1 MRLNKITNSIRLVGL
16 STTLTASIATSAAT
30 IDYTNVDTGGAV
42 NDYTSTV
49 SLSTSTN
56 FTIDWGTGLQ
66 GSNVYTDEKVY
77 AANAAMLPFDTAS
90 NIAFNAS
97 TGGFQLSAT
106 NNFSLDSM
114 YLGRRSTGSTSDN
127 VFTITGYRSGSAV
140 ITDDLTWSVFSGGS
154 AETFTRGSG
163 TWSDDVE
170 WQNIDTLVVTWATT
184 SDGSG
189 GVVGTTDFEEI
200 AVLSMVV
207 TNPVASDSTP
217 PIISEVTPVTTPTN
231 DNTPNYTFTTDEA
244 GTLSVGG
251 SCGTSTSTTIGGTG
265 NQTITLTQTD
275 NSTALADG
283 TYSNCTIT
291 VTDAA
296 NNPSSV
302 LNITSFT
309 VDTTAPAVA
318 EVTAVTTPGS
328 DSTPS
333 YTFSTTETGTLS
345 VGGSCG
351 TSSSTTISSTGN
363 QTITLTQTDNSTA
376 LVDGTYSNCTITITD
391 AAGNAN
397 TPLSIT
403 AFTIDSIGP
412 AFDGANSTPNDDAT
426 GVAGNANIVV
436 DFNENISLGTGNIT
450 IRDVSSNSDFEVFN
464 VATES
469 DGTTTSPSAGRI
481 GITNDKIYINPS
493 NNLTGNRNYA
503 IRIDATAVD
512 DSAGN
517 SFPGINDDTSFNF
530 STGNTAPAVDLDSTS
545 GSDDSSV
552 SFSEGAGAVNIAAN
566 AAVTETDGDTITTIT
581 VSLTNDQDGV
591 SEGLNISASAQDALT
606 GVSGS
611 SDITLQDTISITGA
625 TASAAEVQTFLQAIT
640 YNNTSSS
647 PNQTSR
653 TVTVVIND
661 GTNNSTS
668 RTATISVSNLTAA
681 SSTAASFNTTN
692 GTNLSPAIT
701 FTSDDETLTIADP
714 SHIVG
719 SIADGGAGTDT
730 LSVATGSNL
739 ANFTTLTNFETLT
752 PETDGSLTL
761 TETQHDAFTTI
772 NGSGTNQFTISSADG
787 DQTLIGDS
795 DIESYVL
802 GAAMS
807 FTLASSAQSVTG
819 STGVDTI
826 DVAGF
831 TTTGTLAGGAGT
843 DTLRADTGANISGA
857 TLSSFESLTLSDNA
871 SVTMTEAQHDNFT
884 TITAAGTE
892 SITISDSSDGLTG
905 NSAVETYILSAVNTF
920 TLGHA
925 AQNLT
930 GSSGDDTVNVGTLNA
945 TGTLAGGSGTDTLIL
960 SNSGNIAGAT
970 VSGFE
975 NLSVAENGSATI
987 SVAQLS
993 SFTGTVSGS
1002 GSESLTLSGDGDITT
1017 ISAIES
1023 YTLSD
1028 DSTNAR
1034 TVTVSN
1040 TNHSVTA
1047 TSTSDAVTFDLGSLT
1062 YTGTI
1067 TGDNTTADTLSLG
1080 SGADITAATING
1092 VSNLTIESGANVA
1105 MTVSQHQNFN
1115 GTLTASGSET
1125 ITLSGDGDIT
1135 ALTGIEN
1142 YLIGDDSSNTRT
1154 ITILSGTTSV
1164 TANSTSDAITFAIGG
1179 SAYSGILTGDSSVA
1193 DNLLVTDG
1201 ADVSGGVFNSIGTLS
1216 LASGA
1221 SVAVDAENL
1230 NDFTTGI
1237 TGSTGIETLNL
1248 MDGGTFDFATTNVTG
1263 IEGISIG
1270 TNNVATINLTD
1281 NFNADTQTVSVTNTT
1296 GSAITADLVIDAS
1309 AFVGDVL
1316 EITAADLDGSDTM
1329 IGGSG
1334 ADTIRPGEGADT
1346 ITGNGGSDNFIGE
1359 SSDLNGDTLTDLSI
1373 GDVITITGMTGLS
1386 TSNVRFN
1393 GSSIL
1398 EIDTNA
1404 TDFSSPEISLSLTN
1418 APASDLVYT
1427 VADSGSDT
1435 VITFGSSNSGPVFS
1449 GLNGGSTFTEGGS
1462 AIVIDANVTV
1472 ADSELDALNS
1482 GNGNYDGASVTIA
1495 RAGGAN
1501 GNDLFTNTG
1510 LLGVLTQGGAL
1521 SYNSNVVGTVTT
1533 NSAGTLQ
1540 LTFNSNATS
1549 VLVDSVLQAIGYI
1562 NNANNPASTVTLNY
1576 TFNDGLIDSTGTNQA
1591 IVTIVPPS
1599 VPSNNAPVISG
1610 QPITSIDED
1619 TLYSFTPSA
1628 TDSDGDSLEFS
1639 ITNLP
1644 LWARFDN
1651 TTGTISGTPIEGQSG
1666 SYDNIV
1672 ITVSDGELESAL
1684 PAFNIIVNPVNDA
1697 PVIFGV
1703 PPIEVKQGE
1712 NYSFT
1717 PTVEDVDSDT
1727 FSFFVSNLPA
1737 WLSFDTSTGRLSG
1750 TPDITDVGNYE
1761 NIVISVSDG
1770 SLQAS
1775 LEGFSILVTATNA
1788 APVANDMQRNVQ
1800 EDGTTSFVADVQD
1813 ANDDSLVIELISQP
1827 ENGNVQV
1834 QGTIFTYTPSPNF
1847 NGNDTFTYRV
1857 SDGQLSSN
1865 DASVVINVSAVND
1878 VPVANDDNFNFAA
1891 VSDNQYTLSVLENDT
1906 DADGDAL
1913 RIIGAKASIGT
1924 VSINNNTLSY
1934 QAIENTQGP
1943 ILVNYI
1949 IEDENKARAKATAT
1963 IAINS
1968 DDSSGVPVIT
1978 APADLTVNA
1987 TGLFTKVD
1995 LGIAMAFDNLGNPLP
2010 VSLVRGAPIF
2020 APGKHLVYWQTED
2033 NEGQQVTTTQQ
2044 LNVNPLVS
2052 LQKDSRVAEDKE
2064 HAVKVYLNGPAPSYP
2079 VVIPYTV
2086 SGTADSA
2093 DHDLQSGELVISAGV
2108 SASIPLMIFAD
2119 SSDEGNETIV
2129 ITLGDSVNK
2138 GAKSTST
2145 VTIVEDN
2152 VAPNIE
2158 TLVLQNNQ
2166 QRSTIT
2172 ASGELVTITANV
2184 SDPNPTDE
2192 VTVEWDAAPEFVNT
2206 SNDPFIFEFNPAA
2219 VASGIYKVRVTA
2231 KDNAVPS
2238 LSTMKD
2244 VYIEVIPSLPEL
2256 TAVDRDGDLIPDD
2269 QEGYVDSDSD
2279 GIPDFM
2285 DAISDCNVMQE
2296 QALESSQFLV
2306 EGDPGVC
2313 LRKGA
2318 TVPQNN
2324 TGGLQLLETELPEDP
2339 TASNTG
2345 GLFDFIATGL
2355 PEVGDTYSIVLPQRQ
2370 PIPVNA
2376 VYRKLING
2384 DWQNFVI
2391 VDGNEVLST
2400 QGEPGFCPPP
2410 GSNEWTTGLSEG
2422 DWCVQLRIVDGG
2434 PNDDDGVANGS
2445 IVDPGGVAVP
2455 TTGNNAPI
2463 ANADAV
2469 TIMAEESVVIDVIA
2483 NDEDIDNDTLTIT
2496 GATVDFGTVV
2506 IENNRLV
2513 YTPIVGYIGDATI
2526 QYSITDGMG
2535 GTANSTAIVTIKVNQ
2550 APVTQNDS
2558 ASSNGETI
2566 TIDVLANDSDPE
2578 QGELFL
2584 VSATTEFGTSVV
2596 NSDGTLSYTPAAGF
2610 EGMDTINYIVKDAQG
2625 AQSQGSVSVT
2635 VELKQT
2641 VNVSNKSSGGGLGMI
2656 TLLVVSAFVVRRRV
2670 SRLPSFAL
2678 LSTSCVLASSAAAE
2692 DWQVSATL
2700 GQATAQSSYSS
2711 EQWVQTAIDDESVSW
2726 SVGAFYNLKPNWKLG
2741 IRYIDLGEASVNFSK
2756 ETSNPEQAHSEL
2768 SDKAPALPT
2777 GLAIQANYLVDL
2789 ASSLKGELFLGA
2801 YHWKYKINSRRDN
2814 SNTIV
2819 KRDEGTDLFLGA
2831 GINYQLLDSVSI
2843 GVDYTRYF
2851 VSENDINE
2859 IALSMSYQF

>member
-1 MRLNKITNSIRLVGL
+1 MNSKHLLSSNWGRYHLLNGKFNFTKLTLLLSAVFSTSAIASTFTFDNSANNTGDGSATFTSTTDGVTLTATQSAGRFISYNSAQTGFMVPTTSQSGETWTMSFSSNISITQFDLGQFSGGGVGGTYTFTPDSGTAVTISDNDPDWSGDSL
-16 STTLTASIATSAAT
+16 ATLTASDWTS
-30 IDYTNVDTGGAV
+30 V
-42 NDYTSTV
+42 STV
-49 SLSTSTN
+49 VVSYV
-56 FTIDWGTGLQ
+56 G
-66 GSNVYTDEKVY
+66 
-77 AANAAMLPFDTAS
+77 
-90 NIAFNAS
+90 
-97 TGGFQLSAT
+97 GGF
-106 NNFSLDSM
+106 NGHN
-114 YLGRRSTGSTSDN
+114 LGIDN
-127 VFTITGYRSGSAV
+127 IEFM
-140 ITDDLTWSVFSGGS
+140 LT
-154 AETFTRGSG
+154 
-163 TWSDDVE
+163 
-170 WQNIDTLVVTWATT
+170 
-184 SDGSG
+184 
-189 GVVGTTDFEEI
+189 
-200 AVLSMVV
+200 
-207 TNPVASDSTP
+207 PSDSTAP
-217 PIISEVTPVTTPTN
+217 LISEVTPVTTPTN

-363 QTITLTQTDNSTA
+363 QTITLTQTDNSTP

-397 TPLSIT
+397 TPLAIT

-412 AFDGANSTPNDDAT
+412 TFDGANSTPNDDAT

-469 DGTTTSPSAGRI
+469 DGTTTSPSAGRL

-517 SFPGINDDTSFNF
+517 SFLGINDDTSFNF

-566 AAVTETDGDTITTIT
+566 AVVTETDGDTITTIT

-625 TASAAEVQTFLQAIT
+625 TASAAEVQTFLQAVT

-661 GTNNSTS
+661 GTDNSTS

-719 SIADGGAGTDT
+719 SIADGGAGTDI

-752 PETDGSLTL
+752 PENDGSLTL
-761 TETQHDAFTTI
+761 TETQYDAFTTI

-787 DQTLIGDS
+787 DQSLIGDS

-807 FTLASSAQSVTG
+807 FTLASPAQSVTG

-843 DTLRADTGANISGA
+843 DTLRADNGANISGA
-857 TLSSFESLTLSDNA
+857 TLSGFESLTLSDDA
-871 SVTMTEAQHDNFT
+871 SITMTEAQHDSFT

-905 NSAVETYILSAVNTF
+905 NSAVETYILSAANTF

-930 GSSGDDTVNVGTLNA
+930 GSSGNDTVNIGTLNA

-1017 ISAIES
+1017 ISSIES

-1047 TSTSDAVTFDLGSLT
+1047 TSTSDAVIFDLGSLT

-1092 VSNLTIESGANVA
+1092 VSNLTVESGANVA
-1105 MTVSQHQNFN
+1105 MTVSQHQSFN

-1142 YLIGDDSSNTRT
+1142 YLVGDDSSNTRT

-1179 SAYSGILTGDSSVA
+1179 SAYSGTLTGDSSVA
-1193 DNLLVTDG
+1193 DSLLVTDG

-1237 TGSTGIETLNL
+1237 TGNTGIETLNL

-1263 IEGISIG
+1263 IEGIAIG
-1270 TNNVATINLTD
+1270 TNNLATINLTD

-1316 EITAADLDGSDTM
+1316 EITAADFDGSDTM

-1334 ADTIRPGEGADT
+1334 ADTFSPGGGTDT
-1346 ITGNGGSDNFIGE
+1346 ITGNGGNDNFIGE

-1373 GDVITITGMTGLS
+1373 GDAITITGITGLS

-1393 GSSIL
+1393 GSSTL

-1418 APASDLVYT
+1418 SPASDLVYT

-1501 GNDLFTNTG
+1501 SNDLFTNTG
-1510 LLGVLTQGGAL
+1510 LLGALTQGGAL
-1521 SYNSNVVGTVTT
+1521 SYNSNVVGAVTT

-1549 VLVDSVLQAIGYI
+1549 VIVDSVLQAIGYI
-1562 NNANNPASTVTLNY
+1562 NNANNPASPVTLNY
-1576 TFNDGLIDSTGTNQA
+1576 TFNDGVIDSTGTNQA

-1644 LWARFDN
+1644 LWASFDN

-1684 PAFNIIVNPVNDA
+1684 AAFNISVNPVNDA

-1727 FSFFVSNLPA
+1727 FSFSVSNLPA

-1775 LEGFSILVTATNA
+1775 LEGFSILVTATNT

-1800 EDGTTSFVADVQD
+1800 EDGTTSFLADVQD
-1813 ANDDSLVIELISQP
+1813 TNDDSLVIELISQA

-1949 IEDENKARAKATAT
+1949 IEDENKARAEATAT

-1968 DDSSGVPVIT
+1968 DDSSAMPVIT

-1995 LGIAMAFDNLGNPLP
+1995 LGIAMAFDSSDNPLP

-2093 DHDLQSGELVISAGV
+2093 DHDLQSGELVISSGV

-2166 QRSTIT
+2166 QRSIIT
-2172 ASGELVTITANV
+2172 ASDELVTITANV

-2192 VTVEWDAAPEFVNT
+2192 VTVEWDSAPEFVNT
-2206 SNDPFIFEFNPAA
+2206 SNDPFIFEFNPAV

-2231 KDNAVPS
+2231 KDDAVPS

-2256 TAVDRDGDLIPDD
+2256 TAVDSDGDLIPDD

-2296 QALESSQFLV
+2296 QALESSKFLV

-2355 PEVGDTYSIVLPQRQ
+2355 PQVGDTYSIVLPQRQ

-2391 VDGNEVLST
+2391 VDDNEVLSA

-2506 IENNRLV
+2506 IENNQLV

-2526 QYSITDGMG
+2526 QYSISDGMG

-2550 APVTQNDS
+2550 APVIQNDS
-2558 ASSNGETI
+2558 ASTNGETI

-2596 NSDGTLSYTPAAGF
+2596 NSDGTLSYTPATGF
-2610 EGMDTINYIVKDAQG
+2610 EGMDTINYIVRDAQG

-2670 SRLPSFAL
+2670 SRLPSFAF
-2678 LSTSCVLASSAAAE
+2678 LSASCVLASSAAAE
-2692 DWQVSATL
+2692 GWQVSATL

-2741 IRYIDLGEASVNFSK
+2741 IRYIDLGEARVNFSK
-2756 ETSNPEQAHSEL
+2756 ETSNPEQAHSEVL
-2768 SDKAPALPT
+2768 DKAPALPN

-2789 ASSLKGELFLGA
+2789 VSSLKGELFLGA

-2814 SNTIV
+2814 LNTIV
-2819 KRDEGTDLFLGA
+2819 KRDEGTDLFIGA
-2831 GINYQLLDSVSI
+2831 GINYQVLDSVSI

-2851 VSENDINE
+2851 VSKNDINE
-2859 IALSMSYQF
+2859 IAFSMNYQF

>member
-1 MRLNKITNSIRLVGL
+1 MKLNKITCMLQGLGLVTAVCSSFAVNADAIDYVNQSSSSGLSQVSLTVNSIEYLFDAG
-16 STTLTASIATSAAT
+16 
-30 IDYTNVDTGGAV
+30 
-42 NDYTSTV
+42 TSTAF
-49 SLSTSTN
+49 TSDGSMGISN
-56 FTIDWGTGLQ
+56 GL
-66 GSNVYTDEKVY
+66 GAYSSNLV
-77 AANAAMLPFDTAS
+77 
-90 NIAFNAS
+90 NAS
-97 TGGFQLSAT
+97 PTTTETGYVVYSSSNS
-106 NNFSLDSM
+106 NNFSLDSFII
-114 YLGRRSTGSTSDN
+114 LRNTGTGDVNTQTHQVTIEGYDDSTSSAS
-127 VFTITGYRSGSAV
+127 VTATIDIPGDVSNTTFIMTKDTDYSGSGWDSIDRV
-140 ITDDLTWSVFSGGS
+140 VFKFQNKSNS
-154 AETFTRGSG
+154 YYDTRFAFN
-163 TWSDDVE
+163 TV
-170 WQNIDTLVVTWATT
+170 N
-184 SDGSG
+184 
-189 GVVGTTDFEEI
+189 
-200 AVLSMVV
+200 
-207 TNPVASDSTP
+207 
-217 PIISEVTPVTTPTN
+217 VTPVT
-231 DNTPNYTFTTDEA
+231 
-244 GTLSVGG
+244 
-251 SCGTSTSTTIGGTG
+251 
-265 NQTITLTQTD
+265 
-275 NSTALADG
+275 NS
-283 TYSNCTIT
+283 
-291 VTDAA
+291 
-296 NNPSSV
+296 
-302 LNITSFT
+302 
-309 VDTTAPAVA
+309 APV
-318 EVTAVTTPGS
+318 
-328 DSTPS
+328 
-333 YTFSTTETGTLS
+333 
-345 VGGSCG
+345 
-351 TSSSTTISSTGN
+351 
-363 QTITLTQTDNSTA
+363 
-376 LVDGTYSNCTITITD
+376 
-391 AAGNAN
+391 
-397 TPLSIT
+397 
-403 AFTIDSIGP
+403 
-412 AFDGANSTPNDDAT
+412 
-426 GVAGNANIVV
+426 
-436 DFNENISLGTGNIT
+436 
-450 IRDVSSNSDFEVFN
+450 
-464 VATES
+464 
-469 DGTTTSPSAGRI
+469 
-481 GITNDKIYINPS
+481 
-493 NNLTGNRNYA
+493 
-503 IRIDATAVD
+503 
-512 DSAGN
+512 
-517 SFPGINDDTSFNF
+517 
-530 STGNTAPAVDLDSTS
+530 VDLDSTS

-552 SFSEGAGAVNIAAN
+552 LFSEGAGAVNIAAN

-661 GTNNSTS
+661 GTDNSTS
-668 RTATISVSNLTAA
+668 RTATVSVNNTTAA
-681 SSTAASFNTTN
+681 ISTAASFNTTN

-719 SIADGGAGTDT
+719 SIADGGAGTDI

-752 PETDGSLTL
+752 PENDGSLTL

-871 SVTMTEAQHDNFT
+871 SVTMTEAQHDSFS
-884 TITAAGTE
+884 TITAAATE
-892 SITISDSSDGLTG
+892 TITISDVSDGLTG
-905 NSAVETYILSAVNTF
+905 NSAIETYILSAANSF
-920 TLGHA
+920 TLGA
-925 AQNLT
+925 VGQSVT

-1047 TSTSDAVTFDLGSLT
+1047 TSTSDAVIFDLGSLT

-1092 VSNLTIESGANVA
+1092 VSNLTVESGANVA
-1105 MTVSQHQNFN
+1105 MTVSQHQSFN

-1142 YLIGDDSSNTRT
+1142 YLVGDDSSNTRT

-1179 SAYSGILTGDSSVA
+1179 SAYSGILTGDNSVA
-1193 DNLLVTDG
+1193 DILLVTDG

-1221 SVAVDAENL
+1221 SVAIDAENL

-1237 TGSTGIETLNL
+1237 TGNTGIETLNL

-1263 IEGISIG
+1263 IEGIAIG
-1270 TNNVATINLTD
+1270 TNNLATINLTD

-1316 EITAADLDGSDTM
+1316 EITAADFDGSDTM

-1334 ADTIRPGEGADT
+1334 ADTFRPGGGTDT
-1346 ITGNGGSDNFIGE
+1346 ITGNGGNDNFIGE

-1373 GDVITITGMTGLS
+1373 GDVITITGITGLS

-1393 GSSIL
+1393 GSSTL

-1418 APASDLVYT
+1418 SPASDLVYT
-1427 VADSGSDT
+1427 VADSGSNT

-1501 GNDLFTNTG
+1501 SNDLFTNTG
-1510 LLGVLTQGGAL
+1510 LLGALTQGGVL
-1521 SYNSNVVGTVTT
+1521 SYNSNVVGAVTT

-1562 NNANNPASTVTLNY
+1562 NNANNPASPVTLNY
-1576 TFNDGLIDSTGTNQA
+1576 TFNDGVIDSTGTNQA
-1591 IVTIVPPS
+1591 VVTIVPPS

-1644 LWARFDN
+1644 LWASFDN

-1684 PAFNIIVNPVNDA
+1684 PTFNISVNPVNDA

-1727 FSFFVSNLPA
+1727 FSFSVSNLPA

-1770 SLQAS
+1770 SLQVS

-1788 APVANDMQRNVQ
+1788 APVANNMQRNVQ

-1813 ANDDSLVIELISQP
+1813 ANDDPLVIELISQP

-1847 NGNDTFTYRV
+1847 HGNDTFTYRV

-1943 ILVNYI
+1943 ILIHYI
-1949 IEDENKARAKATAT
+1949 IEDENKARAEATAT

-1968 DDSSGVPVIT
+1968 DDSSAMPVIT

-1995 LGIAMAFDNLGNPLP
+1995 LGIAMAFDSSDNPLP

-2093 DHDLQSGELVISAGV
+2093 DHDLQSGELVISSGV

-2166 QRSTIT
+2166 QRSIIT
-2172 ASGELVTITANV
+2172 ASDELVTITANV

-2192 VTVEWDAAPEFVNT
+2192 VTVEWDSAPEFVNT
-2206 SNDPFIFEFNPAA
+2206 SNDPFIFEFNPAV

-2231 KDNAVPS
+2231 KDDAVPN

-2244 VYIEVIPSLPEL
+2244 VYIEVIPSLSEL
-2256 TAVDRDGDLIPDD
+2256 TAVDSDGDLIPDD
-2269 QEGYVDSDSD
+2269 QEGYVDSDND

-2296 QALESSQFLV
+2296 QALESSKFLV

-2355 PEVGDTYSIVLPQRQ
+2355 PQVGDTYSIVLPQRQ
-2370 PIPVNA
+2370 PIPVNG

-2391 VDGNEVLST
+2391 VDDNEVLSA

-2506 IENNRLV
+2506 IENNQLV
-2513 YTPIVGYIGDATI
+2513 YTPIVGFIGDANI
-2526 QYSITDGMG
+2526 QYSISDGMG

-2558 ASSNGETI
+2558 ASTNGETI

-2596 NSDGTLSYTPAAGF
+2596 NSDGTLSYSPASGF
-2610 EGMDTINYIVKDAQG
+2610 EGVDTINYIVRDAQG

-2670 SRLPSFAL
+2670 SRLPSFAF
-2678 LSTSCVLASSAAAE
+2678 LSASCVLASSAAAE

-2756 ETSNPEQAHSEL
+2756 ETSNPEQAHSEVL
-2768 SDKAPALPT
+2768 DKAPALPN

-2814 SNTIV
+2814 LNTIV
-2819 KRDEGTDLFLGA
+2819 KRDEGTDLFIGA
-2831 GINYQLLDSVSI
+2831 GINYQILDSVSI

-2851 VSENDINE
+2851 VSKNDINE
-2859 IALSMSYQF
+2859 IAFLMNYQF